1 MATGRNRGFLWEFV
15 RQPGTV
21 GAVAASSPF
30 LAREMVDGFDWATI
44 RTVVEYGPGTGAFTR
59 QILERLQPGARYV
72 ALEVN
77 PRFVSNF
84 QTYFPNV
91 PIYQQSAAE
100 VASVCGREEITRIDA
115 VVCGLPWASF
125 GNSLQAAILDATAAM
140 LSPNGQFSTFAYLQ
154 GLLLPGGFRL
164 RNHLRRRFA
173 SVKTSRIV
181 WRNLPPAF
189 IYHCHLR

>member
-1 MATGRNRGFLWEFV
+1 MVRSRGFLWEFA
-15 RQPGTV
+15 RQPGTI

-30 LAREMVDGFDWATI
+30 LAREMVDGFDWARIQTI
-44 RTVVEYGPGTGAFTR
+44 VEYGPGTGAFTR
-59 QILERLQPGARYV
+59 QILERLRPGARYV

-77 PRFVSNF
+77 PRFADDF
-84 QTYFPNV
+84 QTHFPGV
-91 PIYQQSAAE
+91 PIYQRSAAE
-100 VASVCGREEITRIDA
+100 VASVCSREGITRIDA

-125 GNSLQAAILDATAAM
+125 QDPLQTAILDATMAM
-140 LSPNGQFSTFAYLQ
+140 LSPDGQFSTFAYLQ

-173 SVKTSRIV
+173 LVKTSRIV

-189 IYHCHLR
+189 IYRCRL